1 MSQSLV
7 MALAQQNF
15 LVGDI
20 AGNAQRIVELSRQA
34 QQQGADLIV
43 FSELAVTGYPPEDL
57 LLRPSLQLR
66 VEQALQQ
73 IAAASQDIAIVVGFP
88 WRESGQLFNCAGFW
102 HGGEC
107 LGRYAK
113 QCLPNYQVFDE
124 RRISVLAISPV

>member
-43 FSELAVTGYPPEDL
+43 FSELALTGYPPEDL
-57 LLRPSLQLR
+57 LLRPSLQTR
-66 VEQALQQ
+66 VEQGLQQ
-73 IAAASQDIAIVVGFP
+73 IAAASQDIAIVLGFP
-88 WRESGQLFNCAGFW
+88 WRENGQLFNCAGFW

-107 LGRYAK
+107 LGSTLR
-113 QCLPNYQVFDE
+113 
-124 RRISVLAISPV
+124 